1 MIGPESF
8 VGVGALS
15 EGIEKKAAC
24 VSVVSAQERG
34 GRER

>member
-15 EGIEKKAAC
+15 EGIGKKAAC
-24 VSVVSAQERG
+24 ASVVSARE
-34 GRER
+34 GRRREH